1 LLDVLSSPEDY
12 EQGRRRVVVL
22 TRVVATEATIG
33 YDRLASQ
40 IIKSVNG
47 KTIEGLPELA
57 KTLEDT
63 PENGIHTIET
73 DKEPYQ
79 IFLDQSLSDRV
90 DQDFITRGL
99 PTLRR
104 LYKAE

>member
-1 LLDVLSSPEDY
+1 MLFRS
-12 EQGRRRVVVL
+12 
-22 TRVVATEATIG
+22 
-33 YDRLASQ
+33 
-40 IIKSVNG
+40 
-47 KTIEGLPELA
+47 TIEGLPELA

-90 DQDFITRGL
+90 DQDFIKRGL
-99 PTLRR
+99 PTLKR